1 MYIKSLA
8 ARNNR
13 EKWEL
18 EKVTFDYNFTLF
30 VGISGAGKTQILKA
44 LDNLRHIVS
53 GGSIG
58 NFEWDVILELENGK
72 QYQWAGSFYYDD
84 SGESNIGGISFP
96 LVDKEILRE
105 LDTNILIIDRNRSD
119 ILFNGVKLP
128 KMSKRNSAI
137 TLFIEEEP
145 LKDIGWLLN
154 KIIYRNNA
162 ERRQPLIIDKKQDPT
177 NLVTDSLEEIKKM
190 PIDNLVKYYLA
201 QQKKLPIIREIEGV
215 YNSIF
220 EDVDFIY
227 MSKRLEHD
235 YIKLAVSIRHKNN
248 FMPIEQEKMS
258 SGMLRVLMLLID
270 LYFSPDG
277 SIFLI
282 DEIENSLGINCLDEY
297 VYQLHHANPNIQ
309 IIATSHH
316 PYIINNIP
324 YQQWKVV
331 KRKGAAISVVNAE
344 DLGIGQSRQEAFIQ
358 LNKVL
363 KSKS

>member
-18 EKVTFDYNFTLF
+18 EKVTFDYNFTLL

-44 LDNLRHIVS
+44 LDNLRHIVR
-53 GGSIG
+53 GGSAG
-58 NFEWDVILELENGK
+58 GFEWDVILELENGK
-72 QYQWAGSFYYDD
+72 QYQWAGKFYYDE
-84 SGESNIGGISFP
+84 SGEGNIGGISFP
-96 LVDKEILRE
+96 LVEQEIVRA
-105 LDTNILIIDRNRSD
+105 LDTNTLIIDRNRAE

-128 KMSKRNSAI
+128 KMSKRSSAI

-154 KIIYRNNA
+154 KITYRNNA
-162 ERRQPLIIDKKQDPT
+162 ERKKPLVVDKKQDPT
-177 NLVTDSLEEIKKM
+177 NFVTDGLEEIKGL
-190 PIDNLVKYYLA
+190 PIDNLAKYYLA
-201 QQKKLPIIREIEGV
+201 QQKKLPIIREIRAV
-215 YNSIF
+215 YSSIF
-220 EDVDFIY
+220 ENVGLIY
-227 MSKRLEHD
+227 MSKTPEND
-235 YIKLAVSIRHKNN
+235 YIKLALSIKHEH
-248 FMPIEQEKMS
+248 PTIYIEQEKMS

-297 VYQLHHANPNIQ
+297 VHQLHHANPNIQ

-331 KRKGAAISVVNAE
+331 KRKGTAISVVNAE
-344 DLGIGQSRQEAFIQ
+344 DLGIGQSRQEAFLQ

-363 KSKS
+363 KK

>member
-8 ARNNR
+8 ARNSR

-18 EKVTFDYNFTLF
+18 EKVTFDYNFTLL

-44 LDNLRHIVS
+44 LDNLRHIVR

-58 NFEWDVILELENGK
+58 NFEWDVTLELDNGK
-72 QYQWAGSFYYDD
+72 QYQGAGNFYYDE
-84 SGESNIGGISFP
+84 SGENNIGGISFP
-96 LVDKEILRE
+96 LVDKEILMA
-105 LDTNILIIDRNRSD
+105 LDTNTLIIDRNQSE

-128 KMSKRNSAI
+128 KMSKRSSAI

-145 LKDIGWLLN
+145 LKAIGWLLN
-154 KIIYRNNA
+154 KITYRNNA
-162 ERRQPLIIDKKQDPT
+162 ERRKSLIIDKKQDPT
-177 NLVTDSLEEIKKM
+177 NIVTDGLEEIKEL
-190 PIDNLVKYYLA
+190 PVDNLVKYYLA
-201 QQKKLPIIREIEGV
+201 QQKKIPIIREIRAV
-215 YNSIF
+215 YQSIF
-220 EDVDFIY
+220 EDVSLIY
-227 MSKRLEHD
+227 MSKTPEND
-235 YIKLAVSIRHKNN
+235 YIKLALSIKHEQ
-248 FMPIEQEKMS
+248 PTLYIEQDNVS

-270 LYFSPDG
+270 VYFSPDG

-297 VYQLHHANPNIQ
+297 VHQLQHANPNIQ

-331 KRKGAAISVVNAE
+331 KRKGAVISVMDAE

-363 KSKS
+363 KR